1 MSMWQLIAGVLLLV
15 FVSCDTFA
23 APVAPEEDDTSIGP
37 AKCAEF
43 QRDTVAQSVRSAQF
57 IDEHVEIVPPQ
68 EQKYLETGSAAST
81 LSGAS
86 RHRFLFVIHHPL
98 YNAWRLH
105 NSLRELIHS
114 LQSIDE
120 PSPGANPDTHRVK
133 KAAFALVSVARTGVL
148 FEAYSREDRARPAPV
163 MDDATFQVASVSL
176 AEMAPA
182 LAWFISCTADAME
195 SRKK

>member
-15 FVSCDTFA
+15 FVSCDTLA

-43 QRDTVAQSVRSAQF
+43 QRDTVAQSLRSAQF

-120 PSPGANPDTHRVK
+120 PSPGANRDTHRVK